1 MKINKKR
8 INIFILLIMLTV
20 TVISIKNVSYSF
32 AAEIDNN
39 YIKYSISNN
48 EVLITGYSGHD
59 EVLYLPNKIEGYS
72 VTSIA
77 SYAFRECHSLKKIVI
92 PDSVTDIGIYAFSN
106 CSSLEN
112 IEIPNSVTY
121 IGGAAFSN
129 CTRLKSIEIPNSVT
143 YIGGTAFSNCT
154 SLKSIEIPNS
164 VTSIGNYTFEKCIS
178 LESIKIPNSV
188 TSIEL
193 CAFKGCTSLKSIEIP
208 NSVTSIGNAA
218 FSNCTRLKSIEI
230 PNSVTSIGD
239 YTFEKC
245 TSLESIKIPNSVTSI
260 REALFNRC
268 TSLESIEIPDSVI
281 SIGRYAFSN
290 CTRLKSIEIPNG
302 VKSISDYTFY
312 SCNNLESIEIPNGV
326 KSISDYTFYYCDNL
340 RSVKLPNGLIS
351 IGKSAFIFCT
361 SLDSIKIPNSVASIG
376 NYAFSENTIL
386 NVEWDSYAR
395 QYAQEN
401 NFKFSAIDGIDI
413 SILSLNK
420 IPNQT
425 YTGKTIKPKL
435 TIKDGIKVLDED
447 IDYILS
453 YSNNKEVG
461 TATIT
466 IKGIGRYC
474 GTKNVTFKIVPNDIN
489 LHWAENTI
497 IDFIDKGYI
506 NGYSD
511 GTFRPNNSITRAEF
525 VKIVN
530 NMFGYTS
537 VGSVPFNDVISG
549 AWYYNDVAIAVK
561 AGYINGKNATTF
573 APNDPITRQEVAK
586 ILTTIMNN
594 SDTNHDK
601 LNTFKDGNNTADW
614 AKSYV
619 EGAIEAG
626 YLNGDTEGNLNPTSN
641 ITRAEAVTMLSR
653 VK

>member
-143 YIGGTAFSNCT
+143 
-154 SLKSIEIPNS
+154 
-164 VTSIGNYTFEKCIS
+164 SIGND
-178 LESIKIPNSV
+178 
-188 TSIEL
+188 
-193 CAFKGCTSLKSIEIP
+193 
-208 NSVTSIGNAA
+208 A

-245 TSLESIKIPNSVTSI
+245 ISLESIKIPNSVTSI

-290 CTRLKSIEIPNG
+290 CTRLKSIKIPNT
-302 VKSISDYTFY
+302 VKEIGSDAFY
-312 SCNNLESIEIPNGV
+312 CCN
-326 KSISDYTFYYCDNL
+326 NL

-351 IGKSAFIFCT
+351 IGKNAFIFCT

>member
-1 MKINKKR
+1 MKISKKR

-48 EVLITGYSGHD
+48 EVMITGYSGHD
-59 EVLYLPNKIEGYS
+59 EVLYLPNEIKGYN

-77 SYAFRECHSLKKIVI
+77 GSAFKECYSLKKIVI
-92 PDSVTDIGIYAFSN
+92 PDSVTYIGNSAFSY
-106 CSSLEN
+106 CPRLES
-112 IEIPNSVTY
+112 IEIPNSVTS
-121 IGGAAFSN
+121 IGDYAFDNCTSIKSIEIPNGVKRIGHYTFMSCSNLENIKIPNSVTSIGRSAFSQ
-129 CTRLKSIEIPNSVT
+129 CSSLKSIEIPNSVT
-143 YIGGTAFSNCT
+143 YIGDHGFDGCSSLKNIEIPDSVTHIGSSAFSYCT
-154 SLKSIEIPNS
+154 RLESVKIPNSVTSIDSFTFSMCDSLKNIEIPSSVTSIGSSAFSFCTNLKSIEIPNS
-164 VTSIGNYTFEKCIS
+164 VKRIQKH
-178 LESIKIPNSV
+178 V
-188 TSIEL
+188 
-193 CAFKGCTSLKSIEIP
+193 
-208 NSVTSIGNAA
+208 
-218 FSNCTRLKSIEI
+218 FSH
-230 PNSVTSIGD
+230 
-239 YTFEKC
+239 C
-245 TSLESIKIPNSVTSI
+245 TSLESVKIPI
-260 REALFNRC
+260 
-268 TSLESIEIPDSVI
+268 
-281 SIGRYAFSN
+281 
-290 CTRLKSIEIPNG
+290 
-302 VKSISDYTFY
+302 
-312 SCNNLESIEIPNGV
+312 
-326 KSISDYTFYYCDNL
+326 
-340 RSVKLPNGLIS
+340 GLIS
-351 IGKSAFIFCT
+351 IESGAFSQCT

-447 IDYILS
+447 
-453 YSNNKEVG
+453 
-461 TATIT
+461 
-466 IKGIGRYC
+466 IGRYC

>member
-143 YIGGTAFSNCT
+143 SIGNDAFSNCT
-154 SLKSIEIPNS
+154 RLKSIEIPNS
-164 VTSIGNYTFEKCIS
+164 VTSIGDYTFEKCIS

-188 TSIEL
+188 TSIKL
-193 CAFKGCTSLKSIEIP
+193 RAFKGCTKLKSIEIP

-230 PNSVTSIGD
+230 PNSVISIGD

-290 CTRLKSIEIPNG
+290 CTR
-302 VKSISDYTFY
+302 
-312 SCNNLESIEIPNGV
+312 
-326 KSISDYTFYYCDNL
+326 
-340 RSVKLPNGLIS
+340 
-351 IGKSAFIFCT
+351 
-361 SLDSIKIPNSVASIG
+361 
-376 NYAFSENTIL
+376 L

>member
-48 EVLITGYSGHD
+48 EVMITGYSGHD
-59 EVLYLPNKIEGYS
+59 EVLYLPNEIKGYN

-77 SYAFRECHSLKKIVI
+77 GSAFKECYSLKKIVI
-92 PDSVTDIGIYAFSN
+92 PDSVTYIGNSAFSY
-106 CSSLEN
+106 CPRLES

-121 IGGAAFSN
+121 IGNSAFSYCPRLESIEIPNSVTSIGDYAFDN
-129 CTRLKSIEIPNSVT
+129 CTSIKSIEIPNGVKRIGHYTFMSCSNLENIKIPNSVTSIGRSAFSQCSSLKSIEIPNSVT
-143 YIGGTAFSNCT
+143 YIGDHGFDGCSSLKNIEIPDSVTHIGSSAFSYCT
-154 SLKSIEIPNS
+154 RLESVKIPNSVTSIDSFTFSMCDSLKNIEIPSSVTSIGSSAFSFCTNLKSIEIPNS
-164 VTSIGNYTFEKCIS
+164 VKRIQKH
-178 LESIKIPNSV
+178 V
-188 TSIEL
+188 
-193 CAFKGCTSLKSIEIP
+193 
-208 NSVTSIGNAA
+208 
-218 FSNCTRLKSIEI
+218 FSH
-230 PNSVTSIGD
+230 
-239 YTFEKC
+239 C
-245 TSLESIKIPNSVTSI
+245 TSLESVKIPI
-260 REALFNRC
+260 
-268 TSLESIEIPDSVI
+268 
-281 SIGRYAFSN
+281 
-290 CTRLKSIEIPNG
+290 
-302 VKSISDYTFY
+302 
-312 SCNNLESIEIPNGV
+312 
-326 KSISDYTFYYCDNL
+326 
-340 RSVKLPNGLIS
+340 GLIS
-351 IGKSAFIFCT
+351 IESGAFSQCT

>member
-1 MKINKKR
+1 MKYNKKR
-8 INIFILLIMLTV
+8 ISIFILLIMLTI
-20 TVISIKNVSYSF
+20 TVISIKNISYSV
-32 AAEIDNN
+32 AAEIDNDN
-39 YIKYSISNN
+39 IKYSISNGK
-48 EVLITGYSGHD
+48 VLITGYSGHD

-77 SYAFRECHSLKKIVI
+77 SYAFKECHSLKKIVI
-92 PDSVTDIGIYAFSN
+92 PNSVTDIGIYAFSN

-129 CTRLKSIEIPNSVT
+129 CTRLKSIEIPNSV
-143 YIGGTAFSNCT
+143 I
-154 SLKSIEIPNS
+154 
-164 VTSIGNYTFEKCIS
+164 
-178 LESIKIPNSV
+178 
-188 TSIEL
+188 
-193 CAFKGCTSLKSIEIP
+193 
-208 NSVTSIGNAA
+208 
-218 FSNCTRLKSIEI
+218 
-230 PNSVTSIGD
+230 SIGD

-268 TSLESIEIPDSVI
+268 TSLESIEIP
-281 SIGRYAFSN
+281 
-290 CTRLKSIEIPNG
+290 
-302 VKSISDYTFY
+302 
-312 SCNNLESIEIPNGV
+312 NGV
-326 KSISDYTFYYCDNL
+326 KSISDYTFYYCNNL

-351 IGKSAFIFCT
+351 IGKNAFIFCT

>member
-143 YIGGTAFSNCT
+143 
-154 SLKSIEIPNS
+154 
-164 VTSIGNYTFEKCIS
+164 SIGND
-178 LESIKIPNSV
+178 
-188 TSIEL
+188 
-193 CAFKGCTSLKSIEIP
+193 
-208 NSVTSIGNAA
+208 A

-245 TSLESIKIPNSVTSI
+245 ISLESIKIPNSVTSI

-290 CTRLKSIEIPNG
+290 CTRLKSIKIPN
-302 VKSISDYTFY
+302 T
-312 SCNNLESIEIPNGV
+312 V

-351 IGKSAFIFCT
+351 IGKNAFIFCT

>member
-143 YIGGTAFSNCT
+143 SIGNDAFSNCT
-154 SLKSIEIPNS
+154 RLKSIEIPNS
-164 VTSIGNYTFEKCIS
+164 VTSIGDYTFEKCIS

-188 TSIEL
+188 TSIKL
-193 CAFKGCTSLKSIEIP
+193 RAFKGCTKLKSIEIP

-230 PNSVTSIGD
+230 PNSVISIGD

-290 CTRLKSIEIPNG
+290 CTRLKSIKIPN
-302 VKSISDYTFY
+302 T
-312 SCNNLESIEIPNGV
+312 V

-351 IGKSAFIFCT
+351 IGKNAFIFCT

>member
-1 MKINKKR
+1 MKISKKR

-48 EVLITGYSGHD
+48 EVMITGYSGHD
-59 EVLYLPNKIEGYS
+59 EVLYLPNEIKGYN

-77 SYAFRECHSLKKIVI
+77 GSAFKECYSLKKIVI
-92 PDSVTDIGIYAFSN
+92 PDSVTYIGNSAFSY
-106 CSSLEN
+106 CPRLES
-112 IEIPNSVTY
+112 IEIPNSVTS
-121 IGGAAFSN
+121 IGDYAFDNCTSIKSIEIPNGVKRIGHYTFMSCSNLENIKIPNSVTSIGRSAFSQ
-129 CTRLKSIEIPNSVT
+129 CSSLKSIEIPNSVT
-143 YIGGTAFSNCT
+143 YIGDHGFDGCSSLKNIEIPNSVTHIGSSAFSYCT
-154 SLKSIEIPNS
+154 RLENIKIPNSVTSIDSFTFSMCDSLKNIEIPSSVTSIGSSAFSFCTNLKSIEIPNS
-164 VTSIGNYTFEKCIS
+164 VKRIQKH
-178 LESIKIPNSV
+178 V
-188 TSIEL
+188 
-193 CAFKGCTSLKSIEIP
+193 
-208 NSVTSIGNAA
+208 
-218 FSNCTRLKSIEI
+218 FSH
-230 PNSVTSIGD
+230 
-239 YTFEKC
+239 C
-245 TSLESIKIPNSVTSI
+245 TSLESVKIPI
-260 REALFNRC
+260 
-268 TSLESIEIPDSVI
+268 
-281 SIGRYAFSN
+281 
-290 CTRLKSIEIPNG
+290 
-302 VKSISDYTFY
+302 
-312 SCNNLESIEIPNGV
+312 
-326 KSISDYTFYYCDNL
+326 
-340 RSVKLPNGLIS
+340 GLIS
-351 IGKSAFIFCT
+351 IESGAFSQCT

>member
-1 MKINKKR
+1 MKYNKKR
-8 INIFILLIMLTV
+8 ISIFILLIMLTI
-20 TVISIKNVSYSF
+20 TVISIKNISYSV
-32 AAEIDNN
+32 AAEIDNDN
-39 YIKYSISNN
+39 IKYSILNGK
-48 EVLITGYSGHD
+48 VLITGYSGHD

-77 SYAFRECHSLKKIVI
+77 SYAFKECHSLKKIVI
-92 PDSVTDIGIYAFSN
+92 PNSVTDIGIYAFSN

-154 SLKSIEIPNS
+154 RLKSIEIPNS
-164 VTSIGNYTFEKCIS
+164 VTSIENYTFEKCIS

-188 TSIEL
+188 TSIKL
-193 CAFKGCTSLKSIEIP
+193 RAFKGCTKLKSIEIP

-230 PNSVTSIGD
+230 PNSV
-239 YTFEKC
+239 
-245 TSLESIKIPNSVTSI
+245 
-260 REALFNRC
+260 
-268 TSLESIEIPDSVI
+268 I

-290 CTRLKSIEIPNG
+290 CTRLKSIKIPNT
-302 VKSISDYTFY
+302 VKEIGSDAFY
-312 SCNNLESIEIPNGV
+312 CCNNLESIEIPNGV
-326 KSISDYTFYYCDNL
+326 KSISDHTFYECNNL